1 MQMELQL
8 WGRTILV
15 GILSAAVIALICL
28 TVAKRLQL
36 WSKASLFGALSAAVI
51 VFVYVT
57 PPYENPH
64 FAGAN
69 FGYNFSFFFPA
80 LLSSFLFWVAALAFY
95 IAFVRS
101 RAGRSPSKIILPPV
115 LLLPFALQIAW
126 MVFLVAYVE
135 SSV

>member
-8 WGRTILV
+8 WGRTIVV
-15 GILSAAVIALICL
+15 GIISATVIAVICL
-28 TVAKRLQL
+28 TVARRLQL

-51 VFVYVT
+51 VFIYVT
-57 PPYENPH
+57 PPYEDSH

-80 LLSSFLFWVAALAFY
+80 LLSSFLFWLVALTFY
-95 IAFVRS
+95 VGFLR
-101 RAGRSPSKIILPPV
+101 RPAGRSLSKIILAPL
-115 LLLPFALQIAW
+115 LLLPFALQLGWMIALEV
-126 MVFLVAYVE
+126 MIQ